1 MTFYDPTIH
10 HRQSIRLKGYD
21 YSREGLYFITLLAKN
36 RQHLFGEIINGEM
49 HLNPAGKIA
58 QQCWLEIPQ
67 HFPNVILHEY
77 IIMPNHIH
85 GIIEIKNENHH
96 HKNHEVR
103 ANDLS
108 KNNDQEINN
117 NVRANNY
124 SPRQEEQKPRQEEQK
139 TPFKSPS
146 KTIGSIIRGFKIG
159 VTKWMRQNTSI
170 KDVWQRNYYESIIRS
185 DNAYTNI
192 SNYIKNNP
200 KKWSEDKLKNK

>member
-1 MTFYDPTIH
+1 
-10 HRQSIRLKGYD
+10 
-21 YSREGLYFITLLAKN
+21 
-36 RQHLFGEIINGEM
+36 
-49 HLNPAGKIA
+49 
-58 QQCWLEIPQ
+58 
-67 HFPNVILHEY
+67 
-77 IIMPNHIH
+77 MPNHIH

-108 KNNDQEINN
+108 KDNDQENHE
-117 NVRANNY
+117 VRANNY
-124 SPRQEEQKPRQEEQK
+124 SPRQEKNNNQEIDSEMTHNYSPRQEEQK

-185 DNAYTNI
+185 DNAYTKI

-200 KKWSEDKLKNK
+200 KKWSEDKLKNTKK